1 MLSLEITIPSFSF
14 DMQEIE
20 ESKFVIVYNTNDK
33 QEIEGIN
40 EEIKFLIPTIKFF
53 SDDKLKFLDSLDDK
67 DYLPPLIKFTRGEK
81 YYLFKIDACSDF
93 LKEVKKAQDG
103 VKNFIT
109 SRDKKK
115 KEKKNLYYKA
125 KSRLIKFSITIYNI
139 LYDLKREER
148 REYINRSDEYE
159 DEADEEDLSYVKTS
173 IEDIEKIFTKF
184 IPELNE
190 FKFIEGSLRVFMEN
204 IFFNSSNDYD
214 EYFITT
220 YNTTNN
226 TPIDRTSSSCSK
238 DSKKEE
244 KEFTKQTSDEI
255 KEEEKEFTK
264 HTSYEYDFNPELDA
278 ELFNKLVETSDPI
291 YVSDGRFQNDL
302 HKK

>member
-1 MLSLEITIPSFSF
+1 
-14 DMQEIE
+14 
-20 ESKFVIVYNTNDK
+20 
-33 QEIEGIN
+33 
-40 EEIKFLIPTIKFF
+40 
-53 SDDKLKFLDSLDDK
+53 
-67 DYLPPLIKFTRGEK
+67 
-81 YYLFKIDACSDF
+81 
-93 LKEVKKAQDG
+93 
-103 VKNFIT
+103 
-109 SRDKKK
+109 
-115 KEKKNLYYKA
+115 
-125 KSRLIKFSITIYNI
+125 
-139 LYDLKREER
+139 
-148 REYINRSDEYE
+148 
-159 DEADEEDLSYVKTS
+159 
-173 IEDIEKIFTKF
+173 
-184 IPELNE
+184 
-190 FKFIEGSLRVFMEN
+190 MEN